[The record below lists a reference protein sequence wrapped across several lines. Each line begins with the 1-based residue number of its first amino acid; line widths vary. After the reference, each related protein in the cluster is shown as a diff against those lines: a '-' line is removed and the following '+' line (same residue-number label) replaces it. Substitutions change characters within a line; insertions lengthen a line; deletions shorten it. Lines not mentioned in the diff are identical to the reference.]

1 MYGPNS
7 FKESPLAICL
17 YSLPLNSYLH
27 PKICWSNL
35 SENLLNHPEST
46 LPVILTICPRN
57 PRFAGQI
64 QESVAFSESIM
75 FLFRVFTCQNP
86 SMFLLS
92 MIVVSTAVPVP
103 LSSQVPVMKQFFL
116 ETLRQDPRSLKPDG
130 TLQASQLRHVHYQ
143 EPIHSDEV
151 WTWAVFPLGSRSADD
166 GYRTK
171 YLKETDQ
178 WQIETRRKD
187 RPADVSVTGVKIRP
201 VLDCPPY
208 VVGTVMMSQSTK
220 DDFTREV
227 KIRVT
232 AKGYDK
238 LPNTLFQYYSLLIAG
253 DVLTEFSKDPN
264 RNVREFH
271 FFFELWKTEYLDK
284 MLEMWGSGAGFKIEE
299 QSPWQK
305 EYRRV
310 MEIREREKKAEAE
323 KKGMAKGQSS
333 LDQHEQELV
342 TAQAASE
349 KAM

>member
-1 MYGPNS
+1 
-7 FKESPLAICL
+7 
-17 YSLPLNSYLH
+17 
-27 PKICWSNL
+27 
-35 SENLLNHPEST
+35 
-46 LPVILTICPRN
+46 
-57 PRFAGQI
+57 
-64 QESVAFSESIM
+64 M

-116 ETLRQDPRSLKPDG
+116 ETLRQDPGSLKPDG

-187 RPADVSVTGVKIRP
+187 QPADVSVTGVKIRP

-264 RNVREFH
+264 RNAREFH

-284 MLEMWGSGAGFKIEE
+284 MLEMWGSGAGFKIEK
-299 QSPWQK
+299 QSPWRKQ
-305 EYRRV
+305 YRKV